1 MEKYSA
7 WSSEILN
14 ILRSHNHYIEG
25 NWNQMYLHDNPTL
38 RVHWRII
45 ACMLNECK
53 LAASGSSLLTSSLQP
68 PVHGGI
74 AISKR
79 SLHLAHRAINNLSK
93 SDHMQ
98 HNWAPCITHGEKKKN
113 GRNGWTGT
121 TTDRNRKDNRRMTSD
136 RAGPLHR
143 WQSQPC
149 RVQNN
154 QMSTVWIYFI
164 VWHIT
169 FNTSAPTTFCN
180 QIKNDLTCR
189 KHA

>member
-25 NWNQMYLHDNPTL
+25 NWNQMYLHKNPTL

-98 HNWAPCITHGEKKKN
+98 HNWAPCITHGEKKRTVGMD
-113 GRNGWTGT
+113 GRGQQQTGIERIIEGWRQTGPAPCT
-121 TTDRNRKDNRRMTSD
+121 GDKASHVGCKIT
-136 RAGPLHR
+136 R
-143 WQSQPC
+143 WAL
-149 RVQNN
+149 
-154 QMSTVWIYFI
+154 FG
-164 VWHIT
+164 
-169 FNTSAPTTFCN
+169 FNLLCGT
-180 QIKNDLTCR
+180 
-189 KHA
+189 